1 MKFFLKNVIMT
12 IIKDLSNCT
21 ECCGNPQEGWT
32 KSVWG
37 VASGVLKENVTSEL
51 DFEGV

>member
-1 MKFFLKNVIMT
+1 MKFFLKNVRMT